1 MSSVVIVHTIFGVL
15 SLIAGAT
22 NLSMTKGTKL
32 HRRIGWIY
40 AGSMY
45 LLLFTSFFIYDAFGR
60 FGVFHILSILSGVGL
75 TIALYFPL
83 FRKYHSHWI
92 AHHYVWIAYSYIGLV
107 MATGSHFIDMLPH
120 WPFGIRA
127 FLFWGLPFII
137 GSILI
142 FGPGKRTLRRVA
154 ERFKAV

>member
-1 MSSVVIVHTIFGVL
+1 MRSIVVVHTIFGVL

-45 LLLFTSFFIYDAFGR
+45 FLLFTSFFIYDAFGR
-60 FGVFHILSILSGVGL
+60 FGVFHILSIFSGVGL

-83 FRKYHSHWI
+83 FRQYHSHWI

-142 FGPGKRTLRRVA
+142 FGPGKRTLRKVT
-154 ERFKAV
+154 EQF